1 MFVKIKG
8 SHKPYKDK
16 RTAKRVFC
24 FIALLLFFFNFQ
36 TEFQSKQEEKQTPKK
51 LSYTVEP
58 VSETYALRLRI
69 ELAFEGNSSGN
80 TKLLLPS
87 TWATQSRLYNG
98 IKNLEV
104 LSSGAKLSDTLEPQL
119 KTITHAP
126 NQLLR
131 IRYNL
136 VQDTVGPPST
146 TRGAAYRPIL
156 QTNYFHFLG
165 NIWVR
170 PDWNLNDEIAVSL
183 EWKDYPEDWVLAN
196 SFGADEYKQ
205 SFQIPLGAFIRSV
218 YVGGDVRFN
227 KVLVN
232 GNPVY
237 VIMRGRWKFSD
248 KDFVDVVQ
256 KVFLIE
262 REFWNDYDYPHYL
275 VTLIPV
281 EDPQNGIFYGGTHM
295 TKSFAGFATKSIR
308 LDDLKPLLAHEIFHN
323 WTPAKIGRIRL
334 PEQSLY
340 WINEGFTDYYTYVFL
355 SRANLLSLED
365 YVKRQNEMIRN
376 YYFSPVRN
384 ATNEQVQKDFF
395 TNEAIS
401 RLPYWRGRLLAA
413 NLNAMIKRTTNGKH
427 SLDDVMRDLYTEFK
441 KDNQREIYAPAIAER
456 IKHYTGQDIMPDIKR
471 YIDDGETITPD
482 KDALGSCVEQQIYEV
497 PVFEL
502 GFDLDALRTKK
513 TIEGI
518 KPESAAHKAGL
529 RDGQTVV
536 KHSSIFFGDST
547 KRIEIT
553 IKEGSKQKTITF
565 YPASAN
571 KMRVPQYAVKDHLSD
586 KEYAQCVL

>member
-8 SHKPYKDK
+8 LHKSYEV
-16 RTAKRVFC
+16 RETAKLFFC
-24 FIALLLFFFNFQ
+24 FTALLFFFFILQ
-36 TEFQSKQEEKQTPKK
+36 TGIQSKQESRTPKK
-51 LSYTVEP
+51 LTYTIEP
-58 VSETYALRLRI
+58 ILETYALRLRV
-69 ELAFEGNSSGN
+69 ELTFEGDSSGN

-87 TWATQSRLYNG
+87 VWATQSRLYNG

-104 LSSGAKLSDTLEPQL
+104 LSSDAKLSDTLEPQI
-119 KTITHAP
+119 KTITHTP
-126 NQLLR
+126 NQQLR
-131 IRYNL
+131 VRYNL
-136 VQDTVGPPST
+136 VQDTVGPPTT

-170 PDWNLNDEIAVSL
+170 PDWNLNDDVAVSL
-183 EWKDYPEDWVLAN
+183 EWKNYPEDWVLAN
-196 SFGADEYKQ
+196 SFGVDENRQ
-205 SFQIPLGAFIRSV
+205 SIQLPLGAFIRSV

-227 KVLVN
+227 KIFIGN
-232 GNPVY
+232 NPVY
-237 VIMRGRWKFSD
+237 VVMRGRWKFSD
-248 KDFVDVVQ
+248 KDFVDTVQ
-256 KVFLIE
+256 KVFEIE
-262 REFWNDYDYPHYL
+262 RAFWNDYDYPHYL

-281 EDPQNGIFYGGTHM
+281 EDPQNGTFYGGTHM
-295 TKSFAGFATKSIR
+295 TKSFMGFATKNIR

-323 WTPAKIGRIRL
+323 WTPAKIGRIKL

-355 SRANLLSLED
+355 SRANLMTLDD

-384 ATNEQVQKDFF
+384 ATNEQIQKEFF

-413 NLNAMIKRTTNGKH
+413 NLNAGIKRTTNGKY
-427 SLDDVMRDLYTEFK
+427 SLDDVMRDLYNEFK

-456 IKHYTGQDIMPDIKR
+456 IKFYTGQDIMPDIKR
-471 YIDDGETITPD
+471 YIDEGETITPD

-518 KPESAAHKAGL
+518 KQESAAFKAGL
-529 RDGQTVV
+529 RDGQTVI
-536 KHSSIFFGDST
+536 KNSAIFFGDST

-553 IKEGSKQKTITF
+553 VKENGKQKIISF
-565 YPASAN
+565 YPAGTN
-571 KMRVPQYAVKDHLSD
+571 KIRLPQYAVKEHLSD
-586 KEYAQCVL
+586 KEYTQCVL